1 MAWAPNVPGD
11 TNDNNANHSLAAF
24 LRVFSGETVAAY
36 NKAVLIKD
44 KLRSRNITSGKSA
57 TFPTIST
64 SSAKMHTPGD
74 DLFTAGSGDT
84 YKPTI
89 TNNEKIIQI
98 NQLLIDT
105 SFVDHL
111 DDMMNH
117 YDARSE
123 YAAQMGAALAT
134 AGDQWSL
141 GALTR
146 GSGTTLTATGTY
158 ANAIAGTTDGNAV
171 IKEGLKAAANSMDTA
186 GVPKQGRYAV
196 LSPLSFYGFMEDDA
210 VMSSDFGAG
219 GNRAAGDVGK
229 LHYLGFE
236 LISSAIWADGFMGA
250 AGTAGES
257 GEVMYGMDGRAT
269 YDVALTKVYGVAFH
283 SDAAGC
289 VSLGGLTTE
298 TSWIPE
304 RQGNLLVT
312 KQAIGIDILR
322 PTSSIL
328 LKGA

>member
-1 MAWAPNVPGD
+1 MAWAPNVPGSSAGNL
-11 TNDNNANHSLAAF
+11 THSLDAF

-36 NKAVLIKD
+36 NKATLIKD

-64 SSAKMHTPGD
+64 SSAKLHTPGD
-74 DLFTAGSGDT
+74 DLFTAGSGNT
-84 YKPTI
+84 YAPSI
-89 TNNEKIIQI
+89 TNDEKIIQI
-98 NQLLIDT
+98 NKLLIDT
-105 SFVDHL
+105 SFVDNL
-111 DDMMNH
+111 DEMMNH
-117 YDARSE
+117 FDARSE
-123 YAAQMGAALAT
+123 YAAQMGAALAV

-250 AGTAGES
+250 AGTTGS
-257 GEVMYGMDGRAT
+257 GEVLEGLDGRAT
-269 YDVALTKVYGVAFH
+269 YDVALLKVYGVAFH

-289 VSLGGLTTE
+289 VSLKGLTTE

-304 RQGNLLVT
+304 RQGNLLVA